1 MKQNKP
7 KFKNEDSVISS
18 KNNIR
23 LRKVYKSHFTDKK
36 IEKQQDQQRNQP
48 NTLSNISKNNSEKP
62 YGKELR
68 KRSMEVKRFFEN
80 LSDALKKEKA
90 EHKTKSRDNSDEKLE
105 ANETYMNIVLLSL
118 FSEVCL
124 NRTMA

>member
-1 MKQNKP
+1 MH
-7 KFKNEDSVISS
+7 
-18 KNNIR
+18 
-23 LRKVYKSHFTDKK
+23 KSLFTDKT
-36 IEKQQDQQRNQP
+36 IEKQEDQKRNQP
-48 NTLSNISKNNSEKP
+48 NTLSNISKKKSEKP

-68 KRSMEVKRFFEN
+68 KCSMEVKTFYGK

-124 NRTMA
+124 KRQWIISS